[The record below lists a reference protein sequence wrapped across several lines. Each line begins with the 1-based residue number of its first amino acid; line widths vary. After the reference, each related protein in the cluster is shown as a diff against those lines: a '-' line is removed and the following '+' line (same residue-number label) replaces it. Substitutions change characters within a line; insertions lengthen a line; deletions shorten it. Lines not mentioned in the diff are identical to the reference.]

1 MSLNLGQNLLFKINT
16 IEDNS
21 GYLNKK
27 INRLKKP
34 IIVEDYNTP
43 NNLLIDKK
51 IENDKIDNKDKN
63 IVFNPFNPFIFNK
76 NSIINSGEDI
86 SYKMTFDTLSNINA
100 NYQNT
105 INIPNINYKN
115 PLLFDQNENNI
126 NLNQNK
132 IIINENEK
140 QKMNLKLKK
149 KRKFNKFKVSYM
161 EPKTKNNYKL
171 NHKRKY
177 KPDDIRKKIK
187 ARFHKSI
194 KNIINENLRKAGS
207 KKLFTFLPQAFISSI
222 ARQTN
227 RYVLNMSFREILQQ
241 NFVNDLDEKKYK
253 NKKIDL
259 AKYKKNLS
267 VLEYLD
273 NNPEISK
280 NSGFDI
286 ISEMKYCDLLEE
298 YFKSNEFERAIF
310 KLKEENEDED
320 YIKEYII
327 KSKNYVKFFMEN
339 DKLKIKEEEKK
350 NSEEEEKN
358 KIQDE

>member
-1 MSLNLGQNLLFKINT
+1 MNSNQPKVASLDINSKKDNSLKDPNNSSFTQIIIPISIKNYDSSNNQNYEQNMPTQINQQISKINSEIT
-16 IEDNS
+16 NVPLNTNS
-21 GYLNKK
+21 ENRILNENEVSKKELNNNNKK
-27 INRLKKP
+27 IKKKKNKFKICHIEYKKIEKDETDKKDKIITNRLK
-34 IIVEDYNTP
+34 
-43 NNLLIDKK
+43 
-51 IENDKIDNKDKN
+51 
-63 IVFNPFNPFIFNK
+63 
-76 NSIINSGEDI
+76 
-86 SYKMTFDTLSNINA
+86 
-100 NYQNT
+100 
-105 INIPNINYKN
+105 
-115 PLLFDQNENNI
+115 
-126 NLNQNK
+126 
-132 IIINENEK
+132 
-140 QKMNLKLKK
+140 
-149 KRKFNKFKVSYM
+149 
-161 EPKTKNNYKL
+161 
-171 NHKRKY
+171 HKRKY
-177 KPDDIRKKIK
+177 KADDIRKKIK

-207 KKLFTFLPQAFISSI
+207 KKLFTFLPQVFISSI

>member
-1 MSLNLGQNLLFKINT
+1 MNSNQPKVASLDINSKK
-16 IEDNS
+16 DNS
-21 GYLNKK
+21 LKDPNNSSFTQIIIPISIKNYDSSNNQNYEQNMPTQINQQISKIKFEIINEPLNTNSENRIFNENEVSKKELNNNNKK
-27 INRLKKP
+27 IKKKKNKFKICHIEYKKIEKDETDKKDKIITNRLK
-34 IIVEDYNTP
+34 
-43 NNLLIDKK
+43 
-51 IENDKIDNKDKN
+51 
-63 IVFNPFNPFIFNK
+63 
-76 NSIINSGEDI
+76 
-86 SYKMTFDTLSNINA
+86 
-100 NYQNT
+100 
-105 INIPNINYKN
+105 
-115 PLLFDQNENNI
+115 
-126 NLNQNK
+126 
-132 IIINENEK
+132 
-140 QKMNLKLKK
+140 
-149 KRKFNKFKVSYM
+149 
-161 EPKTKNNYKL
+161 
-171 NHKRKY
+171 HKRKY
-177 KPDDIRKKIK
+177 KADDIRKKIK

-207 KKLFTFLPQAFISSI
+207 KKLFTFLPQVFISSI